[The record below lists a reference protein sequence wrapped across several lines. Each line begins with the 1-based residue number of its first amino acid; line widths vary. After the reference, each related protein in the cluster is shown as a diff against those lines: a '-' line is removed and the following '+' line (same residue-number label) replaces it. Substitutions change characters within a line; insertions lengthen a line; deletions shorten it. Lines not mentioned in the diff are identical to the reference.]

1 MLMTD
6 GSDFDDMLEKD
17 SDILA
22 LGLKIAAMY
31 DAESGALKYVYDVFF
46 PLDTLAISQVIGILE
61 YVKMQMLIDG
71 VDSL

>member
-1 MLMTD
+1 MTD

-31 DAESGALKYVYDVFF
+31 DAESGVLKYVYDVFF
-46 PLDTLAISQVIGILE
+46 PLDHLAISQVIGILE
-61 YVKMQMLIDG
+61 YVKLQMLTDG
-71 VDSL
+71 VDPL

>member
-1 MLMTD
+1 MSD
-6 GSDFDDMLEKD
+6 GSDFDDLLDDD

-46 PLDTLAISQVIGILE
+46 PFESLAISQVIGILE
-61 YVKMQMLIDG
+61 YIKLQMITDG
-71 VDSL
+71 VEPS